1 LVAVRQIPQYPKF
14 RGKITGFWFV
24 TSRVALL
31 WQGIPVEGAHQSQEV
46 GMFVLSSLQVAVK
59 FRTPA
64 RWVQEKAAT
73 GVTDSVYCRITT
85 PPKPLPPLPVAPAPP
100 PPDP

>member
-14 RGKITGFWFV
+14 FGKTAGFWFV

-31 WQGIPVEGAHQSQEV
+31 WQGVPVDGAHQSQLV
-46 GMFVLSSLQVAVK
+46 GVSVLASVRVAVK

-64 RWVQEKAAT
+64 RGVLEKAAT
-73 GVTDSVYCRITT
+73 GATGSVYRIITT
-85 PPKPLPPLPVAPAPP
+85 PEPPSPP
-100 PPDP
+100 